1 MPTLPLSATGN
12 LGSSSGCTGQAR
24 KGKGK
29 KKAKTTHSPPSGNTN
44 IDSVASCLDSRHRK
58 EKKPNLTGS
67 EVPRLAG
74 GRRPTAGKPLA
85 LAFRAREALTPW
97 AHSPQ
102 DTSCR
107 GRSRIWRPES
117 TAVCVGA
124 GGGVC
129 TGKRRRKRPTPTHRQ
144 QDSARQGPCHVPA
157 CSDSQTFRCPLTSS
171 SLAMRTPDPQ
181 APPVQTA

>member
-107 GRSRIWRPES
+107 GRSRIWRPER

-124 GGGVC
+124 GGEVVPEREGE
-129 TGKRRRKRPTPTHRQ
+129 RDQPPPTDNRTLPDRAHATCLPALTPKP
-144 QDSARQGPCHVPA
+144 SA
-157 CSDSQTFRCPLTSS
+157 
-171 SLAMRTPDPQ
+171 
-181 APPVQTA
+181 AP